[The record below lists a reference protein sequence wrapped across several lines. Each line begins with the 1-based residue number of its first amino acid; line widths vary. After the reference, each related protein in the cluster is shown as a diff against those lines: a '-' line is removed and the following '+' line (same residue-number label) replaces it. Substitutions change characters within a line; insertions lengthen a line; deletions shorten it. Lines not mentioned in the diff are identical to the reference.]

1 MSDVYT
7 EAAKILAAKIGILV
21 DQARAIIMVNGYRSF
36 QGEKRLGPLPDVLV
50 NDGWV
55 NRSFIISSGC
65 SEASVDS
72 LVTNGFL
79 VLRPDEQAGRL
90 NANWIRTADNLSTA
104 ISEAFEE
111 IERRGMR

>member
-36 QGEKRLGPLPDVLV
+36 QGEKRLGPLLDVIV
-50 NDGWV
+50 KDGWV
-55 NRSFIISSGC
+55 NRSFIISSWC
-65 SEASVDS
+65 SGASVDS
-72 LVTNGFL
+72 LVTKGSLLPRPNGQDGQSD
-79 VLRPDEQAGRL
+79 V
-90 NANWIRTADNLSTA
+90 NWLRTADDLSTA

-111 IERRGMR
+111 VERRGVR